1 MVWPCCHEGDLF
13 TFPQCGHGMHNAC
26 YQMSLSNSDNH
37 GGECPICFHGVPP
50 VSLQDTQMSTVE
62 EQEQDGETTGTMP
75 PSPHTPTDLAEQE
88 APSASAVAPPI
99 TPSPGQVQNARSTTA
114 APRIDLEDTLVAD
127 EVEGHVPDGDQQQR
141 TTAAG
146 LGDASEGLRGSLRK
160 TRALTM
166 KQHKLVIQSLNLETS
181 HGSTEA
187 VNQAEGTWHWMMAW
201 QRTSSPLCL
210 QLQALLP
217 MLTIANSALSPVL
230 KISYS
235 PRPAR
240 CVAAAVDSS
249 LRKTCGIPT
258 ARRHTSARSATRLT
272 R

>member
-1 MVWPCCHEGDLF
+1 
-13 TFPQCGHGMHNAC
+13 MHNAC

-146 LGDASEGLRGSLRK
+146 LGVASEGSRGEPPQDKGADNEATQVGDPEPQLGDQPWVNGSCQPGGGDLALDDGMGTDEFALVPSAASTAANADDRK
-160 TRALTM
+160 LSTVPSAEDLLLAETGKMCCRCCRFFVEKDMRNSNSKKTY
-166 KQHKLVIQSLNLETS
+166 KCKKCNSIDTVIERFL
-181 HGSTEA
+181 
-187 VNQAEGTWHWMMAW
+187 
-201 QRTSSPLCL
+201 
-210 QLQALLP
+210 
-217 MLTIANSALSPVL
+217 
-230 KISYS
+230 
-235 PRPAR
+235 
-240 CVAAAVDSS
+240 
-249 LRKTCGIPT
+249 
-258 ARRHTSARSATRLT
+258 
-272 R
+272 